1 MFFVHL
7 ERWIVFS
14 SFKVLFILLYVFVIA
29 CRYEL
34 FKKKKKNICT
44 YIIVFFLFANKFYFR
59 MSQNNAVLEMAL
71 VILNLFFYYFKHQT
85 AKL

>member
-1 MFFVHL
+1 M
-7 ERWIVFS
+7 
-14 SFKVLFILLYVFVIA
+14 IA

-34 FKKKKKNICT
+34 LKKKKKKNICT
-44 YIIVFFLFANKFYFR
+44 YIIVFFFANKFYFR
-59 MSQNNAVLEMAL
+59 MSQTNAVLEMAL

>member
-1 MFFVHL
+1 M
-7 ERWIVFS
+7 
-14 SFKVLFILLYVFVIA
+14 IA

-34 FKKKKKNICT
+34 LKKKKKKNICT
-44 YIIVFFLFANKFYFR
+44 YIIVFFLPINSTFEWAKLI
-59 MSQNNAVLEMAL
+59 AVLEMTL